1 MHTHT
6 HTHAHTHTIH
16 AGGGGGGVKPFGKAQ
31 PPDQKAFEREINAV
45 SREIKEKQA
54 KLVCSRVV
62 LWREC
67 EWDSLIPLHTL
78 SHGEIVW
85 LEYTVL
91 LNPVT

>member
-1 MHTHT
+1 M
-6 HTHAHTHTIH
+6 
-16 AGGGGGGVKPFGKAQ
+16 KPFGKAQ

-54 KLVCSRVV
+54 KLVCFRVV
-62 LWREC
+62 LGREC
-67 EWDSLIPLHTL
+67 EWDSVGLIPLLTL

-85 LEYTVL
+85 LEYAVL